1 MDIDNERYKQFLLIS
16 GGIGITPLQS
26 ICNDLIIQ
34 RFRGRDLK
42 HIKFVWA
49 VRDRRMARSVADY
62 KDNFWNKKIDKDQM
76 NGLFNTD
83 VFAVHQLKDIIDSEF
98 FVTRYVTIID
108 RFEKALCLVK

>member
-1 MDIDNERYKQFLLIS
+1 
-16 GGIGITPLQS
+16 
-26 ICNDLIIQ
+26 
-34 RFRGRDLK
+34 
-42 HIKFVWA
+42 
-49 VRDRRMARSVADY
+49 MARSVADY

-108 RFEKALCLVK
+108 RFEKALCLVKWFIYL